1 MSRFQVSNLATFNGA
16 ENFIERR
23 GLDKFG
29 VGVLVVA
36 AVVALFGDSAIT
48 RLSAGYLVAFMFF
61 LSISLGAMFFV
72 ILHHLVGSTWSVA
85 IRRVAELLMAPITL
99 LGVLSLP
106 ILVPLL
112 LGGAE
117 LYSWNNAELR
127 VTDPLVAGKTPY
139 LNAPFFVLRCMFYF
153 AAWAGIAAYFSR
165 LSRRQDEVPG
175 PELTE
180 RMRRSS
186 GPAMLAFAATVN
198 FAAFD
203 LLMSLDSHW
212 FSSIFGI
219 YFFAGCA
226 VAIFATLRIVLFIA
240 QRYGRMCTEV
250 TVEHYHD
257 LGKLL
262 FGFTCFWGYIAFSQY
277 ILIWYANIPEETFW
291 YAARQK
297 GVWAAISLA
306 LILGHFVLPFFG
318 MMSRKV
324 RRNRTVLVGW
334 ACVLLAMHWVDLI
347 WLVLPSVKVEP
358 GIVQLL
364 CFIGL
369 GSLWIATV
377 LREMASSRLVPLGD
391 PSLPDSIRFHA
402 E

>member
-1 MSRFQVSNLATFNGA
+1 MSRFQVSKLATFNGA
-16 ENFIERR
+16 EDFIERR

-29 VGVLVVA
+29 VGVLIVA
-36 AVVALFGDSAIT
+36 AVIALFGDSAIT
-48 RLSAGYLVAFMFF
+48 RFSAGYLVAFMFF

-72 ILHHLVGSTWSVA
+72 ILHYLVGSTWSVA

-139 LNAPFFVLRCMFYF
+139 LNAPFFVLRCMIYF
-153 AAWAGIAAYFSR
+153 AAWAGISAYFSR

-186 GPAMLAFAATVN
+186 GPAMLAFAVTVN

-203 LLMSLDSHW
+203 LLMSLDPHW

-226 VAIFATLRIVLFIA
+226 VAIFAALPIVLFVA

-291 YAARQK
+291 YAARQE

-334 ACVLLAMHWVDLI
+334 ACVLLLMHWVDLI
-347 WLVLPSVKVEP
+347 WLVLPSVKVGP

-369 GSLWIATV
+369 GSLWVATV
-377 LREMASSRLVPLGD
+377 LREMIASRLVPLGD

>member
-1 MSRFQVSNLATFNGA
+1 MSRFQVSKLATFNGA
-16 ENFIERR
+16 EDFIERR

-36 AVVALFGDSAIT
+36 AVIALFGDSAIT
-48 RLSAGYLVAFMFF
+48 RFSAGYLVAFMFF

-72 ILHHLVGSTWSVA
+72 ILHYLVGSTWSVA

-139 LNAPFFVLRCMFYF
+139 LNAPFFVLRCMIYF
-153 AAWAGIAAYFSR
+153 AAWAGISAYFSR

-186 GPAMLAFAATVN
+186 GPAMLAFAVTVN

-203 LLMSLDSHW
+203 LLMSLDPHW

-226 VAIFATLRIVLFIA
+226 VAIFAALPIVLFVA

-291 YAARQK
+291 YAARQE

-334 ACVLLAMHWVDLI
+334 ACVLLLMHWVDLI
-347 WLVLPSVKVEP
+347 WLVLPSVKVGP

-369 GSLWIATV
+369 GSLWVATV
-377 LREMASSRLVPLGD
+377 LREMIASRLVPLGD